1 MPNVYLLRNT
11 LNISIFTHVP
21 HRRHFLLLSAHVENI
36 ESHICKTKDKRL
48 KMQLYLHR
56 FILSNHLMRLQN
68 TSFCFSLFIISI
80 RVVRK
85 IISCYNYKN
94 PCHWLYE
101 MLNSYPKELVCKCWS
116 FLFPVTYII
125 STRKHFLFSLTL
137 WTLVEKNKTTTLNQL
152 KKGLKWI

>member
-21 HRRHFLLLSAHVENI
+21 HRRHFLLLSAHAENI

-68 TSFCFSLFIISI
+68 TSFRLSLLSISI
-80 RVVRK
+80 HPYEQLLK
-85 IISCYNYKN
+85 KLAQS
-94 PCHWLYE
+94 WLYK
-101 MLNSYPKELVCKCWS
+101 MFDSYPKELVCK
-116 FLFPVTYII
+116 Y
-125 STRKHFLFSLTL
+125 
-137 WTLVEKNKTTTLNQL
+137 E
-152 KKGLKWI
+152 

>member
-68 TSFCFSLFIISI
+68 TSFCLSLLNISI
-80 RVVRK
+80 HSDEVRV
-85 IISCYNYKN
+85 KN
-94 PCHWLYE
+94 QFMSQVKNTWSWLYE
-101 MLNSYPKELVCKCWS
+101 TLNSYPKKSIWKYVS
-116 FLFPVTYII
+116 FLIPTSNSSVW
-125 STRKHFLFSLTL
+125 HCELL
-137 WTLVEKNKTTTLNQL
+137 
-152 KKGLKWI
+152 

>member
-80 RVVRK
+80 RVNEEPL
-85 IISCYNYKN
+85 CYNYKN

-116 FLFPVTYII
+116 FLFPVT
-125 STRKHFLFSLTL
+125 FSLTL